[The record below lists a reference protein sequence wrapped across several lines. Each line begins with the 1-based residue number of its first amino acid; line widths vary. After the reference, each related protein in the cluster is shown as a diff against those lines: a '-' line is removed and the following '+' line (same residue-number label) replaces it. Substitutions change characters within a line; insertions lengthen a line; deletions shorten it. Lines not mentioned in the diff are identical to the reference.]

1 MLYEVVR
8 AALPSAFEWFDWVFM
23 RSVGSFG
30 TVCVPSG
37 TAVKTVIVLVAVG
50 ALASIAD

>member
-1 MLYEVVR
+1 MLYEVMR
-8 AALPSAFEWFDWVFM
+8 AALPSAFDWAFM

-37 TAVKTVIVLVAVG
+37 TAVKTAIVLVAVG